1 MKSIKT
7 VLTLILG
14 LIIIIFAIILSP
26 LIKIRFGYIIT
37 SRIGQLCYNLDNYL
51 SHKKTNNLD
60 ELAIF
65 NYDKKISNKL
75 IFKLFSKKKNIIF
88 SKIALPPIIFLKTM
102 YPLKYHSFHSIIKD
116 KTQKNLNYPFIFRY
130 FISHIDIL
138 HPRITNYSMMP
149 SNINLDK
156 FKFKELGLFQELK
169 KDRFICF
176 HNRDESYQVI
186 NDANNHDFRNFD
198 FNDYSL
204 VIEYLKKKNNSVI
217 KLGETFPE
225 ENFKIPE
232 GSFFSSKDFS
242 LNEEIDYLLN
252 SYSRYNIIGNSGIV
266 GISYIL
272 RKKIIYA
279 NLIPLNLSNLSYCSP
294 GSIILPKKIF
304 DNQKGRLLTF
314 RENTEINFSIHSEDD
329 PYFKNNLRV
338 INNSPQEI
346 LDAAIEM
353 DERLEGNSIN
363 SDAAKFNDQFWKSII
378 NNNEEKINFLKNELK
393 LSVSYKFLKDNQN
406 LL

>member
-7 VLTLILG
+7 LLTLILG

-88 SKIALPPIIFLKTM
+88 SKIASSPIIFLKTI

-176 HNRDESYQVI
+176 HNRDEAYQVI

-198 FNDYSL
+198 FNDYSKA
-204 VIEYLKKKNNSVI
+204 IELLTNLNMFSVRIGRKILKPFEIESKNFFDM
-217 KLGETFPE
+217 TE
-225 ENFKIPE
+225 EKSSEIIDIQLINE
-232 GSFFSSKDFS
+232 CLFFV
-242 LNEEIDYLLN
+242 
-252 SYSRYNIIGNSGIV
+252 GTNSGISNV
-266 GISYIL
+266 CRIIRKPSVLINYIPFKL
-272 RKKIIYA
+272 ADLSAWASNSLFITKKYF
-279 NLIPLNLSNLSYCSP
+279 L
-294 GSIILPKKIF
+294 KKESRYMKFFEMDQLKYNIHYKGNF
-304 DNQKGRLLTF
+304 FSDN
-314 RENTEINFSIHSEDD
+314 EIEI
-329 PYFKNNLRV
+329 V
-338 INNSPQEI
+338 NNSKDEI
-346 LDAAIEM
+346 AEAISEM
-353 DERLEGNSIN
+353 YYRKLGLWKDTLHQAELQKKFWNSMKCE
-363 SDAAKFNDQFWKSII
+363 SDKNIVR
-378 NNNEEKINFLKNELK
+378 NELK
-393 LSVSYKFLKDNQN
+393 MFVGSKFLERNSY
-406 LL
+406 LI